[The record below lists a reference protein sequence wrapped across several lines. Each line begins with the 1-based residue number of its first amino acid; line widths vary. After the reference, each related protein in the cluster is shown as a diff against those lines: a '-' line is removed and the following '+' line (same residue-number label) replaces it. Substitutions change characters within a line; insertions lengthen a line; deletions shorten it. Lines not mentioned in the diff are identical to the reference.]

1 MIEGTATFTIVA
13 STMIM
18 ATPRLSI
25 ARPSQRPRPLV
36 AIAGVGAVW
45 VDIIRS
51 CSPSAPVVRGT
62 GVP

>member
-25 ARPSQRPRPLV
+25 ARPSHRPRPPV
-36 AIAGVGAVW
+36 AIAGACAGIVAV
-45 VDIIRS
+45 VIGG
-51 CSPSAPVVRGT
+51 CSWSSGSS
-62 GVP
+62 